1 MNLVICHFYQR
12 RRSRSS
18 SQGKSK
24 SKSKSS
30 VGRKAQTAAPTPL
43 RLRKRYC
50 HSFPPSEI
58 LSNVR
63 EVAQLCVCCDRKPVN
78 IGTQLGP
85 VPTPIGEVQVQAE
98 GCLRRMHTFFSAS
111 QRMAQKIQRLPS
123 CFSYIKSRRWSVGC
137 VILCFFFCLN

>member
-98 GCLRRMHTFFSAS
+98 GCLRRMHTFF
-111 QRMAQKIQRLPS
+111 LPANGWHKKFNA
-123 CFSYIKSRRWSVGC
+123 CRRVFL
-137 VILCFFFCLN
+137 ILNRVDGPLAALFYVFFFA